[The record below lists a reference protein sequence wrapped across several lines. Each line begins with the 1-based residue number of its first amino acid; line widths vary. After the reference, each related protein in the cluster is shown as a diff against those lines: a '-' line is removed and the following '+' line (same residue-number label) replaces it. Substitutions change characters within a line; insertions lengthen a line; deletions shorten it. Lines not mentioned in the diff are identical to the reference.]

1 MGPIVCSGPKD
12 LDQVDYGWSLLG
24 FDLGIAGYR
33 FQMPGTPRVA
43 GRGSGVAQ
51 PGISQARGPAGYGLR
66 GQLTHSDLAKE
77 ETGYLGEQT
86 AEGQQLPR
94 PNSVS

>member
-43 GRGSGVAQ
+43 GWGSGVAQ
-51 PGISQARGPAGYGLR
+51 PGISQARGLR
-66 GQLTHSDLAKE
+66 LERAVDTLRF
-77 ETGYLGEQT
+77 GE
-86 AEGQQLPR
+86 GGDRLPR
-94 PNSVS
+94 RADGGGPAAAEAELS